1 MPTLHSQN
9 LNNFPDPDDNYNTY
23 YSSTSSVTG
32 ARSAGTQWV
41 SGSTET
47 FRISAR
53 PSVTY
58 IAPER
63 GGVWE
68 DLDIAARA
76 KVGFSSTLCIQGYNF
91 HHHENLT
98 IYISAAPGVYTT
110 MLSAVTAFD
119 LFKDAPSL
127 SALYP
132 AFSGFRV
139 HDFNILN
146 QYTITLIF
154 SAAQAPGYAD
164 IIMANKAGYA
174 TLYETLCSRLV
185 RIDA

>member
-1 MPTLHSQN
+1 MPKLFSKN
-9 LNNFPDPDDNYNTY
+9 RNELPDPDDGYNTY
-23 YSSTSSVTG
+23 YSTASSVTG
-32 ARSAGTQWV
+32 ARVTGNQWV

-58 IAPER
+58 IHPER
-63 GGVWE
+63 GGVWA

-76 KVGFSSTLCIQGYNF
+76 KVGFSNRFYLAGYNF
-91 HHHENLT
+91 HHHDNLSV
-98 IYISAAPGVYTT
+98 YISAAPGVYTNT
-110 MLSAVTAFD
+110 LSAVTAFD
-119 LFKDAPSL
+119 LFKDTPSL

-132 AFSGFRV
+132 AFSGFKV
-139 HDFNILN
+139 NDFDIVN
-146 QYTITLIF
+146 QHTLTLIF
-154 SAAQAPGYAD
+154 SAAQGAGYAD
-164 IIMANKAGYA
+164 IILANRAGYT